1 MSSTTSNTDYL
12 GVMGS
17 AHNHRRRHS
26 DSYFPLKRH
35 NRRHRMR
42 GALHPK
48 YSYSPNPRYKRIIYR
63 FFLESLGKLDSIT
76 RRACRFIYDRV
87 LWNRKNYF

>member
-48 YSYSPNPRYKRIIYR
+48 YSYSPNPRYKRNICTR
-63 FFLESLGKLDSIT
+63 FF
-76 RRACRFIYDRV
+76 
-87 LWNRKNYF
+87 